1 MKQVKYP
8 KLQKPQEILA
18 IEGIVLRFRDGGL
31 YLKHPDGHI
40 TKVKHEN

>member
-8 KLQKPQEILA
+8 KLKAPQVFKA
-18 IEGIVLRFRDGGL
+18 IEGIILRFSDGSL

-40 TKVKHEN
+40 TKVPK